1 MCWLSIS
8 DGLRCPLQ
16 VAGCICWLSMSGG
29 LQMRVMPNTP
39 CLIGQAASAYV
50 LGTHATDDDA
60 QKTYALMSSVGE
72 LTTLPCTVPA
82 SLAYDTMSAK
92 TQRKAAFAAQQDPV
106 CWTGASKQWLAH

>member
-1 MCWLSIS
+1 MCCMN
-8 DGLRCPLQ
+8 DTN
-16 VAGCICWLSMSGG
+16 G

-72 LTTLPCTVPA
+72 LTVLPCTVLA
-82 SLAYDTMSAK
+82 QRCFVFLAYISFSLKMQHCALTGSS
-92 TQRKAAFAAQQDPV
+92 PV
-106 CWTGASKQWLAH
+106 IYINVGICITLE

>member
-1 MCWLSIS
+1 MN
-8 DGLRCPLQ
+8 DR
-16 VAGCICWLSMSGG
+16 

-72 LTTLPCTVPA
+72 LTTLLCTVLAHRLSA
-82 SLAYDTMSAK
+82 SLASNSMSAK
-92 TQRKAAFAAQQDPV
+92 PSQKQPLHHGGIQLDRSV
-106 CWTGASKQWLAH
+106 SNYYKQWLAH

>member
-1 MCWLSIS
+1 MQCGAALVPCISELPAQLAKGFSSKHSI
-8 DGLRCPLQ
+8 
-16 VAGCICWLSMSGG
+16 VASFVYLTDFRSG

-72 LTTLPCTVPA
+72 RIFLHQLFEA
-82 SLAYDTMSAK
+82 
-92 TQRKAAFAAQQDPV
+92 
-106 CWTGASKQWLAH
+106 